1 MAILWRQVDMKMSVR
16 CRVREFQDMEK
27 REKKMEKREKEIGE
41 MEKRE
46 KKSFHPVI
54 DSSLTGF

>member
-27 REKKMEKREKEIGE
+27 REKEMGK

>member
-1 MAILWRQVDMKMSVR
+1 MKMSVR

-27 REKKMEKREKEIGE
+27 REKKMENREKEMGE
-41 MEKRE
+41 MEKRA
-46 KKSFHPVI
+46 KKTFHPVI